1 MKSNPK
7 HSPKEKQPCG
17 TAANADT
24 SEKVYTGIGVSTGIV
39 IGKAYVHNIDIFVV
53 PREHIDEKNI
63 ENEQNKFDVAAS
75 KTMKQIT
82 KMQQKAK
89 KLGAAGEE
97 MHFILDAYNKMLE
110 GSRLVRGVKNYIEK
124 ERVTAEFAVQEEINA
139 LIKSFEAMDDSYLA
153 ARAEDL
159 RGIERRLLRNLY
171 GKTLQ
176 PFSGLPKDAIIFAKE
191 MTPADTALLNPND
204 VSGFAT
210 VLGGAQSHTGI
221 MAKSLSIPAVVA
233 IPKLLETVRTGD
245 LVIIDGNRGKV
256 IVFPSEKT
264 LGYYRKQRASY
275 IDEKN
280 ALKRLSSVPSITKDH
295 VHISLKANIELPREI
310 ESTVESGAEGIGLLR
325 SEFMF
330 MNRETL
336 PSADE
341 QFEALKLMIEKLDGR
356 ILTVRTL
363 DVGGDKLSKV
373 IDTGSGM
380 NPALGLRAIRLSLY
394 FPEIIEA
401 QFEAVLRASVYGPV
415 RVMLPMINSVT
426 ELLQAKEILEQ
437 TAEKLR
443 KQKIPIADPLPPLGV
458 MIEIPSAALT
468 ADILSWH
475 ADFFSI
481 GTNDLIQYTTA
492 IDRTNEKVA
501 DMFDPLHPGVLKLID
516 FTTKAAL
523 NAHIPI
529 AVCGEMAGDPSLT
542 PLLLGLGVREL
553 SMPASR
559 IPLVKKSVMNLS
571 LRTCVEHAKHVLEQT
586 NSSETNKIIESLNKK
601 LQQPT

>member
-1 MKSNPK
+1 MKNNPE
-7 HSPKEKQPCG
+7 HSFDEIKTCDTAPPIG
-17 TAANADT
+17 TN
-24 SEKVYTGIGVSTGIV
+24 EQVYSGIGVSTGIV
-39 IGKAYVHNIDIFVV
+39 IGKAYVHNIDTFVV
-53 PREHIDEKNI
+53 PRNHIK
-63 ENEQNKFDVAAS
+63 NEQIKEEQNRFDAAAK
-75 KTMKQIT
+75 KTITQIT
-82 KMQQKAK
+82 KMQNKAQ

-124 ERVTAEFAVQEEINA
+124 EEVTAEFAVQEEINT
-139 LIKSFEAMDDSYLA
+139 LIKSFESMDDSYLA

-171 GKTLQ
+171 GKPLI

-191 MTPADTALLNPND
+191 MTPADTALLDPND

-221 MAKSLSIPAVVA
+221 MAKSLNIPAVVA
-233 IPKLLETVRTGD
+233 IEGLLEIVRTGD
-245 LVIIDGNRGKV
+245 LVIIDGDTGKV
-256 IVFPSEKT
+256 IIFPTKET
-264 LGYYRKQRASY
+264 HNYYRGQRATY
-275 IDEKN
+275 ISEKN
-280 ALKRLSSVPSITKDH
+280 ALKRLSSVPSITKDNI
-295 VHISLKANIELPREI
+295 HISLKANIELPREVK
-310 ESTVESGAEGIGLLR
+310 STIESGAEGIGLLR

-330 MNRETL
+330 MNRDTL

-341 QFEALKLMIEKLDGR
+341 QFEALKEMIEKLDGR
-356 ILTVRTL
+356 MLTVRTL

-373 IDTGSGM
+373 IDTGSGA

-394 FPEIIEA
+394 FPKIIEA
-401 QFEAVLRASVYGPV
+401 QFEAILRASAYGPV
-415 RVMLPMINSVT
+415 KIMLPMINSVH
-426 ELLQAKEILEQ
+426 ELIQAKEILEKI
-437 TAEKLR
+437 AEKL
-443 KQKIPIADPLPPLGV
+443 KKEKVPMANPLPPIGV

-481 GTNDLIQYTTA
+481 GTNDLIQYTLA

-501 DMFDPLHPGVLKLID
+501 HMFDPLHPAVLKMID

-529 AVCGEMAGDPSLT
+529 AVCGEMAGDPALT

-553 SMPASR
+553 SMPSSR
-559 IPLVKKSVMNLS
+559 IPLVKKSIMNLS
-571 LRTCVEHAKHVLEQT
+571 LRTCVEHAKHALEQT
-586 NSSETNKIIESLNKK
+586 DSKVTKKIVDSLNHK
-601 LQQPT
+601 LQSY